1 MPLSGLTT
9 SLVNII
15 RENNILFLKTN
26 WPFDKNLD
34 RADKQRC
41 HWLEVKVFPKK
52 KIIWEAC
59 IKDYTCHQN
68 LITLPIHTLPIRY
81 KLVILTEHFYLLLC
95 LMNAINL
102 HEPKILLNKSVGFY
116 CFVVF
121 FLLAPSSEHTVF
133 TTCNHPFFFLLAAW
147 KKRHYLGILTY
158 EPKLHVKFSPV
169 FQSCFKSLTWKLPFV
184 SISWSRN
191 TSNL

>member
-81 KLVILTEHFYLLLC
+81 KLVILMEHFYLLLC

-121 FLLAPSSEHTVF
+121 FTGAKFRTYCFYHMQPS
-133 TTCNHPFFFLLAAW
+133 FFFFASSLEKKTLSWYSDLWTQAPCEILSCISVLLQKPHLKAPFCV
-147 KKRHYLGILTY
+147 YILKQKY
-158 EPKLHVKFSPV
+158 K
-169 FQSCFKSLTWKLPFV
+169 
-184 SISWSRN
+184 
-191 TSNL
+191 